1 MLWTA
6 DEKGL
11 WHRASSYSEM
21 RDNRI
26 ILHIDMDSFFA
37 SAEIREN
44 PDLKGRPVVV
54 GADPKAG
61 KGRGVVSTASYEA
74 RKFGIRSGMPISRA
88 YRLCPSAVFLPV
100 NFSLY
105 DRVSDEIMKILRSY
119 AGKFQ
124 QVSIDEAYL
133 DVSSIGSF
141 EAAVELAKRIKQEIY
156 GKEKL
161 TCSVGIA
168 PSKIIAKIA
177 SDYQK
182 PDGLTSVEPSRIKE
196 FLSPLPVRKI
206 IGIGKKTEAELN
218 AIGIK
223 TIGQLAEYDI
233 QKLISRFGKWGIYM
247 HDLASGIDES
257 EVEEEECCK
266 SISRELTFEQDTDD
280 PEILDRTL
288 HSMAEDVHRALIE
301 EGFLFKT
308 LTIKVRYSNFITRT
322 RSRTLV
328 HFTDDPAAIK
338 SLSAELF
345 RDFLDGRKIRLVG
358 IRLSNLEKTG
368 SRQKYIRE
376 FTSPA

>member
-1 MLWTA
+1 
-6 DEKGL
+6 
-11 WHRASSYSEM
+11 M

-133 DVSSIGSF
+133 DVSNIGSF

-177 SDYQK
+177 SDHQK

-280 PEILDRTL
+280 PETLDRTL

-345 RDFLDGRKIRLVG
+345 RDFLEGRKIRLVG

-368 SRQKYIRE
+368 SRQKYIEE